1 MAESTGEAAVDGSDR
16 NRAGPPA
23 GPPPASDVFLQY
35 VTGQVN
41 KGDVYQMVGA
51 QQHM

>member
-1 MAESTGEAAVDGSDR
+1 MAEYGGASAADGADR
-16 NRAGPPA
+16 GQPVGPT
-23 GPPPASDVFLQY
+23 ASDVFLQY